1 MILRIYNTSITMRI
15 SKTKRKNLLNYSLK
29 HPWIYHMT
37 FTCVLGSIHMPHYQ
51 SSAMIVFSLK
61 ETDFT

>member
-1 MILRIYNTSITMRI
+1 MRI